1 MDSQGFVRLSFI
13 AGFKRIRHLTED
25 YEMLRHCGRQLR
37 NAEYIIGEDGQD
49 RLRPR
54 DKWEQWVL
62 PVDQRDT
69 SAQNDGHAA
78 ASFLQHPAEQNNFAV
93 PMTNGVD
100 HNEHQA
106 APNGLPNGGLE
117 QTALS
122 SAAPE
127 FTPYVAVGG
136 HNEVPNVGYQ

>member
-1 MDSQGFVRLSFI
+1 MDSQGFVRLAFI
-13 AGFKRIRHLTED
+13 AGFKRIRHLTEE

-62 PVDQRDT
+62 PVDQRDA

-78 ASFLQHPAEQNNFAV
+78 AAVQHFSEQNNFTV
-93 PMTNGVD
+93 PMTNGIDNNGYQVT
-100 HNEHQA
+100 
-106 APNGLPNGGLE
+106 PNGLPNGGQHE
-117 QTALS
+117 QIALS

-127 FTPYVAVGG
+127 FTPYVGVGG
-136 HNEVPNVGYQ
+136 QNEVPNVG